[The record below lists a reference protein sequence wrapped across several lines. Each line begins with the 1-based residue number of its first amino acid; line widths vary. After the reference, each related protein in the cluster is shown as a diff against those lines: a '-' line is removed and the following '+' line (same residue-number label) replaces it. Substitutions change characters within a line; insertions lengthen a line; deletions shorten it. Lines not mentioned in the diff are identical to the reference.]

1 MQKRVKSQKKFAKLT
16 AAVALSAAIVSTSIP
31 LTGMEVKAED
41 TSAAQANV
49 IIPKPLEY
57 TADADGGTFSLEAD
71 SEIYVSGDSEVT
83 EIAEYLQEE
92 FGKSTGYELPV
103 SEGSDTSSGDILL
116 AADGDE
122 SLGEEGYT
130 VTVGEN
136 GVKISAYTPHGIFNG
151 VQTLRQL
158 FPADIENTSVVS
170 DVEWTA
176 SYCEIYDKPEYSYRG
191 AMIDSARHFH
201 SVESVKRQIDH
212 MAKYKINKLHLRLA
226 DDQGW
231 RLEIK
236 GETETGESYDKLRTI
251 GASTSC
257 STNGYRPGQ
266 YTQEE
271 FRELAEYA
279 ADHYVEIIPEFDMPG
294 HSWAALVSLE
304 YLNSTED
311 GKPHSGN
318 YDNTKPYDGWDVGFS
333 TLECRNENTYKFIED
348 VISQAAPLYP
358 SEYIH
363 IGGDEAHSTSAE
375 DYTYFMNRVTEI
387 AQKYGKTPIGWQNYD
402 TVVESTVEDKDNTVT
417 QYWLTDGAKYKEGV
431 KYMVSPANYAYM
443 DMIYDSSCP
452 YGLQWAGPNP
462 IDDAYSWNPTDYLPE
477 GGSKDQ
483 IIGIEAP
490 LFGETIATD
499 EAMDYMMYPRLM
511 GHAEIGWTPKENR
524 DWNEY
529 KTRMIAHGDRLRN
542 QGIGF
547 FEDEDYW
554 EKPVVPMSTVWSMD
568 EGEGT
573 QIMDAGQEYAGT
585 VSGEVQWTEG
595 KYGTALKFSN
605 GYVDLD
611 TGDMN
616 KKWTIAMWVNRE
628 DNPATNSTLICG
640 AEGEIKLEQY
650 NDTNKVGLTQFGVV
664 DETFDYEAPVG
675 EWVHLAFVSDG
686 SSTSLYVNG
695 ALTDTI
701 DLVITAPADRI
712 GANTKGGL
720 ADTGALK
727 GSVDELKIV
736 NRALSAEEV
745 AGLADE
751 ASVPVDLSLLE
762 TAVETASKVNLDS
775 YVTEGKEAFEAAK
788 AAAEAMLESGAQTQ
802 AEVNRTCT
810 ALDNA
815 RLALKLKAD
824 KSQLAVQVQ
833 NAEKALDTEGQYTE
847 ASLAELRAVYDQYI
861 SVWEN
866 DELSTDDQD
875 LVTEAKE
882 ALEAALANLVE
893 AGESFAAE
901 WDMDEGE
908 GTVINDKGGIHP
920 GTLSGGVAWTEGKN
934 GSGLAFDGES
944 GYVDLGLED
953 MSGPWTAAMW
963 VNKEQMDTT
972 NAVLL
977 SGDEG
982 EIKLEQYEN
991 TKKVGITR
999 FGEADYT
1006 YDYVAPEGQWVHLAF
1021 VSDGSSTSL
1030 YVNGGI
1036 WETLDA
1042 SISCPAKRIGAND
1055 KTGLEDAGYLKAS
1068 LDEVKIF
1075 GRALSDQEVAEL
1087 AGLDAPPVI
1096 INKNYDEAP
1105 VYDIESNELMLPT
1118 AEGYKIEVFG
1128 SDNEATVSLDGEVTR
1143 PLTDQTVKLLYR
1155 ITNESDGTS
1164 FTTEKNAVITIPAA
1178 ENQVSGDNEKPAVI
1192 PELREWVGGDGEI
1205 DLTDARIVLGDEDFR
1220 AAAETLQEDYADLTG
1235 REIEIV
1241 SGGEESLE
1249 PGDIYLSMA
1258 DGEEM
1263 LGEEGYYLNIGGD
1276 DASEDYVEIRAIDNT
1291 GSLYGGISVLQ
1302 ILKQDEGRDNLPRG
1316 LARDYP
1322 LFDQRGMHLDVA
1334 RKWIPMEYL
1343 EDLAKQMSWYKLNM
1357 LALHLSD
1364 NDIWEGLSTDNGSN
1378 GAAQGWFRLESETFP
1393 ELTSEDHYTKEEF
1406 RNLQYEC
1413 MDLGIDV
1420 ISELDTPGHA
1430 LAYTRAWGEETA
1442 RYDNPKYLDVLN
1454 PQVLENAK
1462 ALFDEY
1468 INGYNG
1474 GEPTFVGEYVN
1485 IGTDEYKT
1493 DGLPSADRTAY
1504 REGFRQYC
1512 NDLLEYVGSTGK
1524 EAVFWGSLTENSGE
1538 TPVTTDATMF
1548 AWYRG
1553 YANAKESLD
1562 AGYKIVSMED
1572 QEMYIVP
1579 GGSSYP
1585 EQFGRA
1591 EYLYNNWLPNN
1602 NSGWAGNPAPD
1613 GHPGVSGGQFAVWN
1627 DFHGNGISVNDISYR
1642 IQHNLYAVA
1651 EKTWAGNQAKNEGR
1665 TFADVQALAAELG
1678 DAPNADFMY
1687 EVDKNVADNELLK
1700 LDGTVE
1706 NTAEAGAEIT
1716 GSENVTENAEGRN
1729 GTALRFNGGSSYLTT
1744 DIKSPGFGWTAAMWI
1759 KPESGGDGVL
1769 MEGKTGTLRL
1779 EEGKLK
1785 YDVENYTHTFDCELA
1800 ADEWTHIAL
1809 TGTYEGVTLYIN
1821 GEKFDS
1827 LIGKPFPNWNVN
1839 SGCTLDDGRGYP
1851 VNEDGVR
1858 TQRYYETL
1866 MLPMEVIGSRENAVK
1881 ASIDELYIYDR
1892 ILNENEIIRLS
1903 GAQIP
1908 INVAL
1913 NKEVTVGNYHSAS
1926 TEADRSGAKAV
1937 DGDLTSRWEFDLYNT
1952 DTNYIQI
1959 PLNADESVEKVVIRQ
1974 MVWGGV
1980 NRITKIRI
1988 TAVNDGAETE
1998 ILPETA
2004 YDGGEIDSANQIAV
2018 KEIDLGQSV
2027 KADAVKIYLTPK
2039 AAGSDDL
2046 VNIRELELY
2055 GTISAEEPEPV
2066 SKSIL
2071 ERYLNDAKDW
2081 VEKGEVDS
2089 CVESIRKLFDEAIAE
2104 GEAVMADADATRD
2117 EVVDAARKLMLAIN
2131 ALNMKAADKTDL
2143 SMAVEL
2149 AGMIDLGRY
2158 VEAGQQEFLDT
2169 LAFAEEALADGDTMQ
2184 PGADQA
2190 WSALVDAMG
2199 SLRLKADKDVLE
2211 ELLSQAEG
2219 LDLTQYTEGSA
2230 AVFRMALA
2238 SAQAVFA
2245 DQTLSVEDQQ
2255 TVDDAVASLKMAAED
2270 LTVKADGSDKEEQS
2284 GNNSDNG
2291 NAADT
2296 GNTGNVD
2303 NGGSSVN
2310 NTQKAAKT
2318 GDAAQFGM
2326 SAVMVLMSGLV
2337 ILKMRRGRA

>member
-1 MQKRVKSQKKFAKLT
+1 MQKRVKSQKKVAKLT

-318 YDNTKPYDGWDVGFS
+318 YDNTKPYDGWDAGFS

-462 IDDAYSWNPTDYLPE
+462 IDDAYSWDPTDYLPE
-477 GGSKDQ
+477 GGTKDQ

-745 AGLADE
+745 AGLAEE

-775 YVTEGKEAFEAAK
+775 YVTEGKEAFEAAMT
-788 AAAEAMLESGAQTQ
+788 AAEAMLESGAQTQ

-824 KSQLAVQVQ
+824 KSQLAVQIQ

-875 LVTEAKE
+875 LVTEARD

-893 AGESFAAE
+893 AGE
-901 WDMDEGE
+901 
-908 GTVINDKGGIHP
+908 
-920 GTLSGGVAWTEGKN
+920 
-934 GSGLAFDGES
+934 
-944 GYVDLGLED
+944 
-953 MSGPWTAAMW
+953 
-963 VNKEQMDTT
+963 
-972 NAVLL
+972 
-977 SGDEG
+977 
-982 EIKLEQYEN
+982 
-991 TKKVGITR
+991 
-999 FGEADYT
+999 
-1006 YDYVAPEGQWVHLAF
+1006 
-1021 VSDGSSTSL
+1021 
-1030 YVNGGI
+1030 
-1036 WETLDA
+1036 
-1042 SISCPAKRIGAND
+1042 
-1055 KTGLEDAGYLKAS
+1055 
-1068 LDEVKIF
+1068 
-1075 GRALSDQEVAEL
+1075 
-1087 AGLDAPPVI
+1087 
-1096 INKNYDEAP
+1096 
-1105 VYDIESNELMLPT
+1105 
-1118 AEGYKIEVFG
+1118 
-1128 SDNEATVSLDGEVTR
+1128 
-1143 PLTDQTVKLLYR
+1143 
-1155 ITNESDGTS
+1155 
-1164 FTTEKNAVITIPAA
+1164 
-1178 ENQVSGDNEKPAVI
+1178 
-1192 PELREWVGGDGEI
+1192 
-1205 DLTDARIVLGDEDFR
+1205 
-1220 AAAETLQEDYADLTG
+1220 
-1235 REIEIV
+1235 
-1241 SGGEESLE
+1241 
-1249 PGDIYLSMA
+1249 
-1258 DGEEM
+1258 
-1263 LGEEGYYLNIGGD
+1263 
-1276 DASEDYVEIRAIDNT
+1276 
-1291 GSLYGGISVLQ
+1291 
-1302 ILKQDEGRDNLPRG
+1302 
-1316 LARDYP
+1316 
-1322 LFDQRGMHLDVA
+1322 
-1334 RKWIPMEYL
+1334 
-1343 EDLAKQMSWYKLNM
+1343 
-1357 LALHLSD
+1357 
-1364 NDIWEGLSTDNGSN
+1364 
-1378 GAAQGWFRLESETFP
+1378 
-1393 ELTSEDHYTKEEF
+1393 
-1406 RNLQYEC
+1406 
-1413 MDLGIDV
+1413 
-1420 ISELDTPGHA
+1420 
-1430 LAYTRAWGEETA
+1430 
-1442 RYDNPKYLDVLN
+1442 
-1454 PQVLENAK
+1454 
-1462 ALFDEY
+1462 
-1468 INGYNG
+1468 
-1474 GEPTFVGEYVN
+1474 
-1485 IGTDEYKT
+1485 
-1493 DGLPSADRTAY
+1493 
-1504 REGFRQYC
+1504 
-1512 NDLLEYVGSTGK
+1512 
-1524 EAVFWGSLTENSGE
+1524 
-1538 TPVTTDATMF
+1538 
-1548 AWYRG
+1548 
-1553 YANAKESLD
+1553 
-1562 AGYKIVSMED
+1562 
-1572 QEMYIVP
+1572 
-1579 GGSSYP
+1579 
-1585 EQFGRA
+1585 
-1591 EYLYNNWLPNN
+1591 
-1602 NSGWAGNPAPD
+1602 
-1613 GHPGVSGGQFAVWN
+1613 
-1627 DFHGNGISVNDISYR
+1627 
-1642 IQHNLYAVA
+1642 
-1651 EKTWAGNQAKNEGR
+1651 
-1665 TFADVQALAAELG
+1665 
-1678 DAPNADFMY
+1678 
-1687 EVDKNVADNELLK
+1687 
-1700 LDGTVE
+1700 
-1706 NTAEAGAEIT
+1706 
-1716 GSENVTENAEGRN
+1716 
-1729 GTALRFNGGSSYLTT
+1729 
-1744 DIKSPGFGWTAAMWI
+1744 
-1759 KPESGGDGVL
+1759 
-1769 MEGKTGTLRL
+1769 
-1779 EEGKLK
+1779 
-1785 YDVENYTHTFDCELA
+1785 
-1800 ADEWTHIAL
+1800 
-1809 TGTYEGVTLYIN
+1809 
-1821 GEKFDS
+1821 
-1827 LIGKPFPNWNVN
+1827 
-1839 SGCTLDDGRGYP
+1839 
-1851 VNEDGVR
+1851 
-1858 TQRYYETL
+1858 
-1866 MLPMEVIGSRENAVK
+1866 
-1881 ASIDELYIYDR
+1881 
-1892 ILNENEIIRLS
+1892 
-1903 GAQIP
+1903 
-1908 INVAL
+1908 
-1913 NKEVTVGNYHSAS
+1913 
-1926 TEADRSGAKAV
+1926 
-1937 DGDLTSRWEFDLYNT
+1937 
-1952 DTNYIQI
+1952 
-1959 PLNADESVEKVVIRQ
+1959 
-1974 MVWGGV
+1974 
-1980 NRITKIRI
+1980 
-1988 TAVNDGAETE
+1988 
-1998 ILPETA
+1998 
-2004 YDGGEIDSANQIAV
+2004 
-2018 KEIDLGQSV
+2018 
-2027 KADAVKIYLTPK
+2027 
-2039 AAGSDDL
+2039 
-2046 VNIRELELY
+2046 
-2055 GTISAEEPEPV
+2055 EPV

-2149 AGMIDLGRY
+2149 AGMIDLDRY
-2158 VEAGQQEFLDT
+2158 VEAGQQEFLDA
-2169 LAFAEEALADGDTMQ
+2169 LAIAEEALADGDTMQ

-2199 SLRLKADKDVLE
+2199 SLRLKAEKDVLE
-2211 ELLSQAEG
+2211 ELLSQAED
-2219 LDLTQYTEGSA
+2219 LDLAQYTEESA
-2230 AVFRMALA
+2230 AVFRTALA

-2270 LTVKADGSDKEEQS
+2270 LTVKADGSDKEEQGGSEDSQKPGDGEQSGGNDSQKPDDAEQS
-2284 GNNSDNG
+2284 GNNSDSG
-2291 NAADT
+2291 NAANT
-2296 GNTGNVD
+2296 GNTGNAD

-2310 NTQKAAKT
+2310 HTQKAAKT
-2318 GDAAQFGM
+2318 GDSAHAGMLAAV
-2326 SAVMVLMSGLV
+2326 ALMSGLV
-2337 ILKMRRGRA
+2337 ILNRKRGRA

>member
-1 MQKRVKSQKKFAKLT
+1 MRKKGEKTGKVAKLT
-16 AAVALSAAIVSTSIP
+16 AVVALSAAIAVTSIP
-31 LTGMEVKAED
+31 LTGMDVKAED
-41 TSAAQANV
+41 TSAAQTNM

-57 TADADGGTFSLEAD
+57 NADADGGTFSLEAD
-71 SEIYVSGDSEVT
+71 SEIYVSGDPEVT

-92 FGKSTGYELPV
+92 FGRSTGYELPV
-103 SEGSDTSSGDILL
+103 SEGSDTSPEDILL

-136 GVKISAYTPHGIFNG
+136 GVKVSAYTPHGIFNG

-158 FPADIENTSVVS
+158 FPADIESTNVVA

-279 ADHYVEIIPEFDMPG
+279 ADHYVEVIPEFDMPG

-348 VISQAAPLYP
+348 VISQVAPLYP

-462 IDDAYSWNPTDYLPE
+462 IDDAYNWDPTNYLPE
-477 GGSKDQ
+477 GGTKDQ

-529 KTRMIAHGDRLRN
+529 KTRMIAHGERLRN

-547 FEDEDYW
+547 FEDENYW
-554 EKPVVPMSTVWSMD
+554 EKPVVPLSTAWSMD

-585 VSGEVQWTEG
+585 LHSDVQWTEG
-595 KYGTALKFSN
+595 KYGTALKFNN
-605 GYVDLD
+605 GYVDLNV
-611 TGDMN
+611 GDIN

-686 SSTSLYVNG
+686 SATSLYVNG
-695 ALTDTI
+695 TLTDTI
-701 DLVITAPADRI
+701 QLGITAPADRI

-745 AGLADE
+745 AGLAEE

-815 RLALKLKAD
+815 RLSLKLKAD
-824 KSQLAVQVQ
+824 KSQLAVQIQ
-833 NAEKALDTEGQYTE
+833 NAEKALNTEGQYTE
-847 ASLAELRAVYDQYI
+847 ASLAELQAVYDQYI

-893 AGESFAAE
+893 AGE
-901 WDMDEGE
+901 
-908 GTVINDKGGIHP
+908 
-920 GTLSGGVAWTEGKN
+920 
-934 GSGLAFDGES
+934 
-944 GYVDLGLED
+944 
-953 MSGPWTAAMW
+953 
-963 VNKEQMDTT
+963 
-972 NAVLL
+972 
-977 SGDEG
+977 
-982 EIKLEQYEN
+982 
-991 TKKVGITR
+991 
-999 FGEADYT
+999 
-1006 YDYVAPEGQWVHLAF
+1006 
-1021 VSDGSSTSL
+1021 
-1030 YVNGGI
+1030 
-1036 WETLDA
+1036 
-1042 SISCPAKRIGAND
+1042 
-1055 KTGLEDAGYLKAS
+1055 
-1068 LDEVKIF
+1068 
-1075 GRALSDQEVAEL
+1075 
-1087 AGLDAPPVI
+1087 
-1096 INKNYDEAP
+1096 
-1105 VYDIESNELMLPT
+1105 
-1118 AEGYKIEVFG
+1118 
-1128 SDNEATVSLDGEVTR
+1128 
-1143 PLTDQTVKLLYR
+1143 
-1155 ITNESDGTS
+1155 
-1164 FTTEKNAVITIPAA
+1164 
-1178 ENQVSGDNEKPAVI
+1178 
-1192 PELREWVGGDGEI
+1192 
-1205 DLTDARIVLGDEDFR
+1205 
-1220 AAAETLQEDYADLTG
+1220 
-1235 REIEIV
+1235 
-1241 SGGEESLE
+1241 
-1249 PGDIYLSMA
+1249 
-1258 DGEEM
+1258 
-1263 LGEEGYYLNIGGD
+1263 
-1276 DASEDYVEIRAIDNT
+1276 
-1291 GSLYGGISVLQ
+1291 
-1302 ILKQDEGRDNLPRG
+1302 
-1316 LARDYP
+1316 
-1322 LFDQRGMHLDVA
+1322 
-1334 RKWIPMEYL
+1334 
-1343 EDLAKQMSWYKLNM
+1343 
-1357 LALHLSD
+1357 
-1364 NDIWEGLSTDNGSN
+1364 
-1378 GAAQGWFRLESETFP
+1378 
-1393 ELTSEDHYTKEEF
+1393 
-1406 RNLQYEC
+1406 
-1413 MDLGIDV
+1413 
-1420 ISELDTPGHA
+1420 
-1430 LAYTRAWGEETA
+1430 
-1442 RYDNPKYLDVLN
+1442 
-1454 PQVLENAK
+1454 
-1462 ALFDEY
+1462 
-1468 INGYNG
+1468 
-1474 GEPTFVGEYVN
+1474 
-1485 IGTDEYKT
+1485 
-1493 DGLPSADRTAY
+1493 
-1504 REGFRQYC
+1504 
-1512 NDLLEYVGSTGK
+1512 
-1524 EAVFWGSLTENSGE
+1524 
-1538 TPVTTDATMF
+1538 
-1548 AWYRG
+1548 
-1553 YANAKESLD
+1553 
-1562 AGYKIVSMED
+1562 
-1572 QEMYIVP
+1572 
-1579 GGSSYP
+1579 
-1585 EQFGRA
+1585 
-1591 EYLYNNWLPNN
+1591 
-1602 NSGWAGNPAPD
+1602 
-1613 GHPGVSGGQFAVWN
+1613 
-1627 DFHGNGISVNDISYR
+1627 
-1642 IQHNLYAVA
+1642 
-1651 EKTWAGNQAKNEGR
+1651 
-1665 TFADVQALAAELG
+1665 
-1678 DAPNADFMY
+1678 
-1687 EVDKNVADNELLK
+1687 
-1700 LDGTVE
+1700 
-1706 NTAEAGAEIT
+1706 
-1716 GSENVTENAEGRN
+1716 
-1729 GTALRFNGGSSYLTT
+1729 
-1744 DIKSPGFGWTAAMWI
+1744 
-1759 KPESGGDGVL
+1759 
-1769 MEGKTGTLRL
+1769 
-1779 EEGKLK
+1779 
-1785 YDVENYTHTFDCELA
+1785 
-1800 ADEWTHIAL
+1800 
-1809 TGTYEGVTLYIN
+1809 
-1821 GEKFDS
+1821 
-1827 LIGKPFPNWNVN
+1827 
-1839 SGCTLDDGRGYP
+1839 
-1851 VNEDGVR
+1851 
-1858 TQRYYETL
+1858 
-1866 MLPMEVIGSRENAVK
+1866 
-1881 ASIDELYIYDR
+1881 
-1892 ILNENEIIRLS
+1892 
-1903 GAQIP
+1903 
-1908 INVAL
+1908 
-1913 NKEVTVGNYHSAS
+1913 
-1926 TEADRSGAKAV
+1926 
-1937 DGDLTSRWEFDLYNT
+1937 
-1952 DTNYIQI
+1952 
-1959 PLNADESVEKVVIRQ
+1959 
-1974 MVWGGV
+1974 
-1980 NRITKIRI
+1980 
-1988 TAVNDGAETE
+1988 
-1998 ILPETA
+1998 
-2004 YDGGEIDSANQIAV
+2004 
-2018 KEIDLGQSV
+2018 
-2027 KADAVKIYLTPK
+2027 
-2039 AAGSDDL
+2039 
-2046 VNIRELELY
+2046 
-2055 GTISAEEPEPV
+2055 EPEPV

-2071 ERYLNDAKDW
+2071 ERYLNDAKEW

-2149 AGMIDLGRY
+2149 AGMIDLDRY
-2158 VEAGQQEFLDT
+2158 VEAGQQEFLDA
-2169 LAFAEEALADGDTMQ
+2169 LAIAEETLADGDTMQ

-2199 SLRLKADKDVLE
+2199 DLRLKADKDVLE
-2211 ELLSQAEG
+2211 DLINEAEG
-2219 LDLTQYTEGSA
+2219 LDLAQYTEESA
-2230 AVFRMALA
+2230 AAFRTALA

-2245 DQTLSVEDQQ
+2245 DQTLSVDDQQ
-2255 TVDDAVASLKMAAED
+2255 TVDDAVASLRMAREG
-2270 LTVKADGSDKEEQS
+2270 LTVKADGTEGEEQGGAEDS
-2284 GNNSDNG
+2284 QKPDDGNQSGTDDSQKPEGGNNGGNG
-2291 NAADT
+2291 NAGNS
-2296 GNTGNVD
+2296 GNTGNAD
-2303 NGGSSVN
+2303 NGGSVN

-2318 GDAAQFGM
+2318 GDKVSALLPMAGIMAA
-2326 SAVMVLMSGLV
+2326 VLLLAGTARNR
-2337 ILKMRRGRA
+2337 KRR

>member
-1 MQKRVKSQKKFAKLT
+1 MRKKGEKTGKVAKLT
-16 AAVALSAAIVSTSIP
+16 AVVALSAAIAVTSIP
-31 LTGMEVKAED
+31 LTGMDVKAED
-41 TSAAQANV
+41 TSAAQTNM

-57 TADADGGTFSLEAD
+57 NADADGGTFSLEAD
-71 SEIYVSGDSEVT
+71 SEIYVSGDPEVT

-92 FGKSTGYELPV
+92 FGRSTGYELPV
-103 SEGSDTSSGDILL
+103 SEGSDTSPEDILL

-136 GVKISAYTPHGIFNG
+136 GVKVSAYTPHGIFNG

-158 FPADIENTSVVS
+158 FPADIESTNVVA

-348 VISQAAPLYP
+348 VISQVAPLYP

-462 IDDAYSWNPTDYLPE
+462 IDDAYNWDPTNYLPE
-477 GGSKDQ
+477 GGTKDQ

-529 KTRMIAHGDRLRN
+529 KTRMIAHGERLRN

-547 FEDEDYW
+547 FEDENYW
-554 EKPVVPMSTVWSMD
+554 EKPVVPLSTAWSMD

-585 VSGEVQWTEG
+585 LHSDVQWTEG
-595 KYGTALKFSN
+595 KYGTALKFNN
-605 GYVDLD
+605 GYVDLNV
-611 TGDMN
+611 GDIN

-686 SSTSLYVNG
+686 SATSLYVNG
-695 ALTDTI
+695 TLTDTI
-701 DLVITAPADRI
+701 QLGITAPADRI

-745 AGLADE
+745 AGLAEE

-815 RLALKLKAD
+815 RLSLKLKAD
-824 KSQLAVQVQ
+824 KSQLAVQIQ
-833 NAEKALDTEGQYTE
+833 NAEKALNTEGQYTE
-847 ASLAELRAVYDQYI
+847 ASLAELQAVYDQYI

-893 AGESFAAE
+893 AGE
-901 WDMDEGE
+901 
-908 GTVINDKGGIHP
+908 
-920 GTLSGGVAWTEGKN
+920 
-934 GSGLAFDGES
+934 
-944 GYVDLGLED
+944 
-953 MSGPWTAAMW
+953 
-963 VNKEQMDTT
+963 
-972 NAVLL
+972 
-977 SGDEG
+977 
-982 EIKLEQYEN
+982 
-991 TKKVGITR
+991 
-999 FGEADYT
+999 
-1006 YDYVAPEGQWVHLAF
+1006 
-1021 VSDGSSTSL
+1021 
-1030 YVNGGI
+1030 
-1036 WETLDA
+1036 
-1042 SISCPAKRIGAND
+1042 
-1055 KTGLEDAGYLKAS
+1055 
-1068 LDEVKIF
+1068 
-1075 GRALSDQEVAEL
+1075 
-1087 AGLDAPPVI
+1087 
-1096 INKNYDEAP
+1096 
-1105 VYDIESNELMLPT
+1105 
-1118 AEGYKIEVFG
+1118 
-1128 SDNEATVSLDGEVTR
+1128 
-1143 PLTDQTVKLLYR
+1143 
-1155 ITNESDGTS
+1155 
-1164 FTTEKNAVITIPAA
+1164 
-1178 ENQVSGDNEKPAVI
+1178 
-1192 PELREWVGGDGEI
+1192 
-1205 DLTDARIVLGDEDFR
+1205 
-1220 AAAETLQEDYADLTG
+1220 
-1235 REIEIV
+1235 
-1241 SGGEESLE
+1241 
-1249 PGDIYLSMA
+1249 
-1258 DGEEM
+1258 
-1263 LGEEGYYLNIGGD
+1263 
-1276 DASEDYVEIRAIDNT
+1276 
-1291 GSLYGGISVLQ
+1291 
-1302 ILKQDEGRDNLPRG
+1302 
-1316 LARDYP
+1316 
-1322 LFDQRGMHLDVA
+1322 
-1334 RKWIPMEYL
+1334 
-1343 EDLAKQMSWYKLNM
+1343 
-1357 LALHLSD
+1357 
-1364 NDIWEGLSTDNGSN
+1364 
-1378 GAAQGWFRLESETFP
+1378 
-1393 ELTSEDHYTKEEF
+1393 
-1406 RNLQYEC
+1406 
-1413 MDLGIDV
+1413 
-1420 ISELDTPGHA
+1420 
-1430 LAYTRAWGEETA
+1430 
-1442 RYDNPKYLDVLN
+1442 
-1454 PQVLENAK
+1454 
-1462 ALFDEY
+1462 
-1468 INGYNG
+1468 
-1474 GEPTFVGEYVN
+1474 
-1485 IGTDEYKT
+1485 
-1493 DGLPSADRTAY
+1493 
-1504 REGFRQYC
+1504 
-1512 NDLLEYVGSTGK
+1512 
-1524 EAVFWGSLTENSGE
+1524 
-1538 TPVTTDATMF
+1538 
-1548 AWYRG
+1548 
-1553 YANAKESLD
+1553 
-1562 AGYKIVSMED
+1562 
-1572 QEMYIVP
+1572 
-1579 GGSSYP
+1579 
-1585 EQFGRA
+1585 
-1591 EYLYNNWLPNN
+1591 
-1602 NSGWAGNPAPD
+1602 
-1613 GHPGVSGGQFAVWN
+1613 
-1627 DFHGNGISVNDISYR
+1627 
-1642 IQHNLYAVA
+1642 
-1651 EKTWAGNQAKNEGR
+1651 
-1665 TFADVQALAAELG
+1665 
-1678 DAPNADFMY
+1678 
-1687 EVDKNVADNELLK
+1687 
-1700 LDGTVE
+1700 
-1706 NTAEAGAEIT
+1706 
-1716 GSENVTENAEGRN
+1716 
-1729 GTALRFNGGSSYLTT
+1729 
-1744 DIKSPGFGWTAAMWI
+1744 
-1759 KPESGGDGVL
+1759 
-1769 MEGKTGTLRL
+1769 
-1779 EEGKLK
+1779 
-1785 YDVENYTHTFDCELA
+1785 
-1800 ADEWTHIAL
+1800 
-1809 TGTYEGVTLYIN
+1809 
-1821 GEKFDS
+1821 
-1827 LIGKPFPNWNVN
+1827 
-1839 SGCTLDDGRGYP
+1839 
-1851 VNEDGVR
+1851 
-1858 TQRYYETL
+1858 
-1866 MLPMEVIGSRENAVK
+1866 
-1881 ASIDELYIYDR
+1881 
-1892 ILNENEIIRLS
+1892 
-1903 GAQIP
+1903 
-1908 INVAL
+1908 
-1913 NKEVTVGNYHSAS
+1913 
-1926 TEADRSGAKAV
+1926 
-1937 DGDLTSRWEFDLYNT
+1937 
-1952 DTNYIQI
+1952 
-1959 PLNADESVEKVVIRQ
+1959 
-1974 MVWGGV
+1974 
-1980 NRITKIRI
+1980 
-1988 TAVNDGAETE
+1988 
-1998 ILPETA
+1998 
-2004 YDGGEIDSANQIAV
+2004 
-2018 KEIDLGQSV
+2018 
-2027 KADAVKIYLTPK
+2027 
-2039 AAGSDDL
+2039 
-2046 VNIRELELY
+2046 
-2055 GTISAEEPEPV
+2055 EPEPV

-2071 ERYLNDAKDW
+2071 ERYLNDAKEW

-2131 ALNMKAADKTDL
+2131 ALNMKAA
-2143 SMAVEL
+2143 
-2149 AGMIDLGRY
+2149 MIDLDRY
-2158 VEAGQQEFLDT
+2158 VEAGQQEFLDA
-2169 LAFAEEALADGDTMQ
+2169 LAIAEETLADGDTMQ

-2199 SLRLKADKDVLE
+2199 DLRLKADKDVLE
-2211 ELLSQAEG
+2211 DLINEAEG
-2219 LDLTQYTEGSA
+2219 LDLAQYTEESA
-2230 AVFRMALA
+2230 AAFRTALA

-2245 DQTLSVEDQQ
+2245 DQTLSVDDQQ
-2255 TVDDAVASLKMAAED
+2255 TVDDAVASLRMAREG
-2270 LTVKADGSDKEEQS
+2270 LTVKADGTEGEEQGGAEDS
-2284 GNNSDNG
+2284 QKPDDGNQSGTDDSQKPEGGNNDGNG
-2291 NAADT
+2291 NAGNS
-2296 GNTGNVD
+2296 GNTGNAD
-2303 NGGSSVN
+2303 NGGSVN

-2318 GDAAQFGM
+2318 GDAAQVGM
-2326 SAVMVLMSGLV
+2326 LAVMVLLSGFAV
-2337 ILKMRRGRA
+2337 LKLRRGKL